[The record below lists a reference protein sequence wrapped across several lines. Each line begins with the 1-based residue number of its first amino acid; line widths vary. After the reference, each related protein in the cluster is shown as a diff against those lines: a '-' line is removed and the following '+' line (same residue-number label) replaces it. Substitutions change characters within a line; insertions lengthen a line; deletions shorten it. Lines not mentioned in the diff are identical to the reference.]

1 MIAIVVFVLALLDL
15 VLRLAVA
22 VRHCQLTAQVNE
34 LDQQIKTL
42 EAQLD
47 LLQRPDYFIECELDS
62 LIRKQDRIRQK
73 LFF

>member
-1 MIAIVVFVLALLDL
+1 MILDIIMALLGL
-15 VLRLAVA
+15 ASLLGLAVA

-42 EAQLD
+42 EVQSG
-47 LLQRPDYFIECELDS
+47 LQGPNYFIECEIDA

-73 LFF
+73 MLF